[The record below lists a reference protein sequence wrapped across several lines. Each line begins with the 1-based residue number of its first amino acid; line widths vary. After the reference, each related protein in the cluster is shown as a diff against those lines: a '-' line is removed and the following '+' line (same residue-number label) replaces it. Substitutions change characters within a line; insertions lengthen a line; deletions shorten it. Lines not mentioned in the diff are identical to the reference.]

1 MKKAIVEI
9 IEFTDPYCTWCWG
22 SEPILR
28 KLKWVFGDQ
37 IRVSYKM
44 GGLVKDIKGF
54 YDPLNQIGGEFW
66 YLQVANHWLE
76 ASSLHGMPV
85 NTKQF
90 SEYHQEFTST
100 WPANIATKAAE
111 MQNKELAWKYLR
123 RLREAAAAEA
133 RPIHRLEEQLK
144 LAKEVGLDEKKM
156 KEDIESGKAYE
167 EFMKDIGE
175 CQKRGITGFPTF
187 LIRRLKDNFET
198 IRVGY
203 MDYSEF
209 KKILEK
215 ITNKGLKEKKIELS
229 EKEALNFIKHYEKV
243 ATQEIA
249 VLFDISK
256 NEAFSFLKS
265 LESKDL
271 IESQKA
277 GNDYFWKMKSK
288 QF

>member
-9 IEFTDPYCTWCWG
+9 VEFTDPYCTWCWG

-44 GGLVKDIKGF
+44 GGLVKDIKEF
-54 YDPLNQIGGEFW
+54 YDPLNRIGGEFW

-85 NTKQF
+85 DPKQF

-111 MQNKELAWKYLR
+111 IQNKELAWKYLR

-167 EFMKDIGE
+167 EFMKDIEE

-203 MDYSEF
+203 MNYSEF

-215 ITNKGLKEKKIELS
+215 ITNKELKEKKIELS

-256 NEAFSFLKS
+256 NEAFSFFTS

-277 GNDYFWKMKSK
+277 GNDYFWKTKSK
-288 QF
+288 

>member
-9 IEFTDPYCTWCWG
+9 VEFTDPYCTWCWG

-44 GGLVKDIKGF
+44 GGLVKDIKEF
-54 YDPLNQIGGEFW
+54 YDPLNRIGGEFW

-76 ASSLHGMPV
+76 ASSRHGMPV

-156 KEDIESGKAYE
+156 KEDIESSKAYE

-203 MDYSEF
+203 MNYSEF

-215 ITNKGLKEKKIELS
+215 ITNKELKEKKIELS

>member
-1 MKKAIVEI
+1 MKETIVEI

-28 KLKWVFGDQ
+28 KLKWFFGDQ

-44 GGLVKDIKGF
+44 GGLVKDIKEF
-54 YDPLNQIGGEFW
+54 YDPLNQIGGKFW

-76 ASSLHGMPV
+76 ASNRHGMPV
-85 NTKQF
+85 DTKQF
-90 SEYHQEFTST
+90 SEYYKEFTST

-111 MQNKELAWKYLR
+111 IQNKELAWKYLR

-144 LAKEVGLDEKKM
+144 LAKEVGLNEKKM
-156 KEDIESGKAYE
+156 KEEIESGKAYE
-167 EFMKDIGE
+167 EFIKDIKE
-175 CQKRGITGFPTF
+175 CQERGITGFPTF

-198 IRVGY
+198 IKVGY
-203 MDYSEF
+203 MSYSEF

-215 ITNKGLKEKKIELS
+215 ITNKELKEKKIELS
-229 EKEALNFIKHYEKV
+229 ENEALNFINHYGRV

-249 VLFDISK
+249 ILFDISK

-265 LESKDL
+265 LENKDL
-271 IESQKA
+271 IEYQKA
-277 GNDYFWKMKSK
+277 GNDYFWKIKSK
-288 QF
+288 

>member
-1 MKKAIVEI
+1 MKETIVEI

-44 GGLVKDIKGF
+44 GGLVKDIKEF
-54 YDPLNQIGGEFW
+54 YDPLNQIGGKFW

-76 ASSLHGMPV
+76 ASNRHGMPV
-85 NTKQF
+85 DTKQF
-90 SEYHQEFTST
+90 SEYYKEFTST
-100 WPANIATKAAE
+100 WPTNIATKAAE
-111 MQNKELAWKYLR
+111 IQNKELAWKYLR

-144 LAKEVGLDEKKM
+144 LAKEVGLNEKKM
-156 KEDIESGKAYE
+156 KEEIESGKAYE
-167 EFMKDIGE
+167 EFIKDIKE
-175 CQKRGITGFPTF
+175 CQERGITGFPTF

-198 IRVGY
+198 IKVGY
-203 MDYSEF
+203 MSYSEF

-215 ITNKGLKEKKIELS
+215 ITNKELKEKKIELS
-229 EKEALNFIKHYEKV
+229 ENEALNFINHYGRV

-249 VLFDISK
+249 ILFDISK

-265 LESKDL
+265 LENKDL
-271 IESQKA
+271 IEYQKA
-277 GNDYFWKMKSK
+277 GNDYFWKIKSK
-288 QF
+288 